1 MKKNQVVYGSIVEI
15 NQKIKISQTL
25 IHKFKS
31 RLTSNTGN
39 AGTGRVSGRFFCR
52 LLGPIIK
59 IGLPLMKNVLK
70 PLTKSISIPLGL
82 TVALSV
88 VNSGIHKNVLLSRTA
103 TLIISNEEYEPK
115 NVYQLYN
122 FLLLQKTKRSSVQ
135 YLAHYNQHPLFG

>member
-1 MKKNQVVYGSIVEI
+1 M
-15 NQKIKISQTL
+15 NQKTKISQTL

-39 AGTGRVSGRFFCR
+39 AGTRRVSGRFFCR
-52 LLGPIIK
+52 LLGSIMK

-82 TVALSV
+82 TVALSA
-88 VNSGIHKNVLLSRTA
+88 VNSGIHKNALLSRT
-103 TLIISNEEYEPK
+103 TILIISNEEYKPK
-115 NVYQLYN
+115 DVYQLYN